1 MVGSMVPTSR
11 ANPTR
16 PPAHRNEPIHLSS
29 RPDHRYAPTMAT
41 NKTQPTEASIEDYLE
56 ARGSEEQRADCRALM
71 AILQR
76 VTKQKPKMW
85 GPSIVGYGS
94 YRYTYDSGRSGKACL
109 AGFAIRGKELVVY
122 VFAESEAQRALLA
135 KLGKHRIGKSCL
147 YFKRLSDLD
156 SSVLEAIVAGSVA
169 EIKRQY
175 G

>member
-1 MVGSMVPTSR
+1 M
-11 ANPTR
+11 
-16 PPAHRNEPIHLSS
+16 
-29 RPDHRYAPTMAT
+29 
-41 NKTQPTEASIEDYLE
+41 
-56 ARGSEEQRADCRALM
+56 
-71 AILQR
+71 
-76 VTKQKPKMW
+76 
-85 GPSIVGYGS
+85 
-94 YRYTYDSGRSGKACL
+94 
-109 AGFAIRGKELVVY
+109 Y